1 MGRPGVR
8 VYDDTLLTD
17 EVEDKAVDLREDAL
31 GDIGVVEIL
40 GRIDSTTAPTLGER
54 LTGILGAR
62 KALVLDLRQLEYISS
77 AGFRVLLLA
86 AKHADAAG
94 SRLVLCGMSPKVR
107 QLFDLGGFL
116 DFFAISAS
124 RDDAIFAVR
133 GGAVCDGNG
142 EVYGLEGAYVADASL
157 FPASSGVNPMVT
169 IMALARHVARGMIR

>member
-1 MGRPGVR
+1 MR
-8 VYDDTLLTD
+8 
-17 EVEDKAVDLREDAL
+17 KAVDLREDAL
-31 GDIGVVEIL
+31 GDIRVVEIL

-62 KALVLDLRQLEYISS
+62 TALVLDLRQLEYISS

-94 SRLVLCGMSPKVR
+94 SQLVLCGMSPKVR

-124 RDDAIFAVR
+124 RDDAIAAVR
-133 GGAVCDGNG
+133 
-142 EVYGLEGAYVADASL
+142 
-157 FPASSGVNPMVT
+157 
-169 IMALARHVARGMIR
+169 